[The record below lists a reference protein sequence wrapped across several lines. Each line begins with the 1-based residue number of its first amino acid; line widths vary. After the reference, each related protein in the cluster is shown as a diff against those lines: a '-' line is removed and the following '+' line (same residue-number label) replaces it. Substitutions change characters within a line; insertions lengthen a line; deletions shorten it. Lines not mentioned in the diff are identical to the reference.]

1 MLTETAFAAYIKRK
15 FDAKYIDNSMTSR
28 TSPSFKAVTRST
40 DGGGD
45 FLTYLEDD
53 DDDFGA
59 SADFTVSQNQ
69 AINTSP
75 TIGNQYQFP
84 WMPAYEVA
92 QLTTAVINKTRN
104 NDSAWQSAIS
114 VKMKKKLAAM
124 AHFNGVLFQGQ
135 GWGEVCQLAGVS
147 GSTFTVANRVTGNLS
162 DAPKIVQGM
171 PLVFSSTLN
180 TAVLRSATIRT
191 VLSVDYTSGLVTL
204 DGTLAGVSAVN
215 GDFAFMAGCRQNSA
229 TPTRLV
235 WIGLDAHIP
244 DRQSAISDAT
254 VITLGGVNRSL
265 NPRTYGT
272 YFDAS
277 SGGSLLGAIING
289 VQESSTI
296 GGATHLELFCSR
308 ANFAAF
314 ALDMQNA
321 VRYDGDTKER
331 VVGNAKRVHFYSDG
345 TCDAYLNVDKLTN
358 DLQVWGFD
366 PANVVFRSIGDA
378 PMVDNF
384 GDKNQM
390 GRVSNAAAW
399 EIRLFQQAALKISNH
414 PACLRIRAA

>member
-15 FDAKYIDNSMTSR
+15 FDKGFVTNSMTSR
-28 TSPSFKAVTRST
+28 MSPSFKAVSKET

-69 AINTSP
+69 AINQSQA
-75 TIGNQYQFP
+75 IGNQYQFAWTP
-84 WMPAYEVA
+84 GYEVA

-104 NDSAWQSAIS
+104 DDSAWQSSIS
-114 VKMKKKLAAM
+114 TKMKKKLAAM
-124 AHFNGVLFQGQ
+124 GHFNGVLFQGQ
-135 GWGEVCQLAGVS
+135 GWGELCKIASVS
-147 GSTFTVANRVTGNLS
+147 GSTFVVANRVAGNTS

-171 PLVFSSTLN
+171 PVVFAPDLN
-180 TAVLRSATIRT
+180 VSALRSATVRT
-191 VLSVDYTSGLVTL
+191 VLSIDYSNGLVTL

-215 GDFAFMAGCRQNSA
+215 GDFCFIAGCRQNAGSPA
-229 TPTRLV
+229 RQV
-235 WIGLDAHIP
+235 WVGIDAHIP
-244 DRQSAISDAT
+244 DRQSALTDTT
-254 VITLGGVNRSL
+254 VITLGTVNRAN

-272 YFDAS
+272 FFDAS
-277 SGGSLLGAIING
+277 TGGSLLGAIING
-289 VQESSTI
+289 VQEASTI
-296 GGATHLELFCSR
+296 GGATHLELFASR

-314 ALDMQNA
+314 ALDLQNA